1 MNEQQDESK
10 YIASVSCLSVA
21 CMTGVSF
28 TLHESCVC
36 LSFRPRTYGCRPRTA
51 TAHASI
57 VSTVYHLETLETHA
71 EIRILQLE
79 ICMK

>member
-1 MNEQQDESK
+1 MNESQDESK

-28 TLHESCVC
+28 TFHESCVC
-36 LSFRPRTYGCRPRTA
+36 LSFRPRTYGLFAA
-51 TAHASI
+51 TAHAPI
-57 VSTVYHLETLETHA
+57 VSKVYNLETLETHA
-71 EIRILQLE
+71 EIRILQLQ